1 MTEIDER
8 VERLIVRRIDGE
20 LTPAE
25 QDELNAI
32 LLRSAEAR
40 RMLSDCEQNDGLASE
55 VIDAVAERRWP
66 SGDASMRTRRFDAIV
81 SRIGLVAGLA
91 AAAAI
96 AIVTIVPWRTE
107 PVSRDSQSSVPTDVA
122 QAGRVVPVQDDLV
135 YTSAELPYRGERR
148 IDRDYIGV
156 MDDSRDSMLIF
167 QIDRTRT
174 IRLPVAGDL

>member
-1 MTEIDER
+1 MTEIDEH

-40 RMLSDCEQNDGLASE
+40 RMLSDYEQNDRLASS

-66 SGDASMRTRRFDAIV
+66 ADDGSARVTRLGV
-81 SRIGLVAGLA
+81 LVPRIGLAAGLA

-96 AIVTIVPWRTE
+96 AIVTIAPWQTESGPRNGGFPVPGEMTRTDR
-107 PVSRDSQSSVPTDVA
+107 PVP
-122 QAGRVVPVQDDLV
+122 QDDLI
-135 YTSAELPYRGERR
+135 YTSAELSYRGERR

-174 IRLPVAGDL
+174 LRLPTAGDL